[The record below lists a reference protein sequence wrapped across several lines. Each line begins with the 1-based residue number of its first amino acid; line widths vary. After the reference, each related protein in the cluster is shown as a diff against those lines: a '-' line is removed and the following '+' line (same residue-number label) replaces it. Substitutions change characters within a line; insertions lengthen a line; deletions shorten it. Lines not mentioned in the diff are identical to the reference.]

1 MIEVEICPFDK
12 VVTDVTGVVTDA
24 VSVLDAGTGWT
35 VPVAEAGICPGPMTD
50 TAGGADPLVVADAD
64 PDADT
69 DDEGCETIPVA
80 ETAMEVT
87 PISEIAGRAVA
98 EVDAEDDTEDEGVN
112 VWVP

>member
-1 MIEVEICPFDK
+1 
-12 VVTDVTGVVTDA
+12 
-24 VSVLDAGTGWT
+24 
-35 VPVAEAGICPGPMTD
+35 MTD

-87 PISEIAGRAVA
+87 PCQEESY
-98 EVDAEDDTEDEGVN
+98 
-112 VWVP
+112 